1 VNDHNRKRVRE
12 AIDEAA
18 DQLKDK
24 LPPSPRHP
32 KGRKPHAHVAKML
45 KVLMGCS
52 YTEIADEHTED
63 VITVVGLISERPL

>member
-1 VNDHNRKRVRE
+1 MNNENRKRVKA

-18 DQLKDK
+18 LHLKGK

-32 KGRKPHAHVAKML
+32 KGRNPHAHVAKML

-63 VITVVGLISERPL
+63 VLTVIGLIRERPI